1 MRTDSPLFCILT
13 SSVQFVLATFRGAHS
28 RRWVCLHHS
37 RYLLDT
43 AIRIKTKAGTFTNL
57 PTVQPKALSL
67 QGSAARWFRA
77 SGMWRYIGKESRRV
91 PALLAMEGKMAG
103 LILNR
108 QPTDSVTR
116 RGVLIGTAASL
127 LCTPAI
133 VRASSL
139 MPVRGLIMPIERPN
153 AGFAERL
160 CYSFLDYD
168 LKIGRTE
175 SSLLFNG
182 RRLSEGEMR
191 RIVAYGWRHGFVK

>member
-1 MRTDSPLFCILT
+1 MTVFAITPSTHRYHNVAKRCYKRL
-13 SSVQFVLATFRGAHS
+13 R
-28 RRWVCLHHS
+28 VCLHHS
-37 RYLLDT
+37 GYLLDT

-77 SGMWRYIGKESRRV
+77 SGMWPYIGKESRRV

-103 LILNR
+103 PILNR
-108 QPTDSVTR
+108 QFTDSVTR

-139 MPVRGLIMPIERPN
+139 MPVRGLIMCHSACNFDPLSR
-153 AGFAERL
+153 G
-160 CYSFLDYD
+160 
-168 LKIGRTE
+168 IGVQ
-175 SSLLFNG
+175 N
-182 RRLSEGEMR
+182 
-191 RIVAYGWRHGFVK
+191 